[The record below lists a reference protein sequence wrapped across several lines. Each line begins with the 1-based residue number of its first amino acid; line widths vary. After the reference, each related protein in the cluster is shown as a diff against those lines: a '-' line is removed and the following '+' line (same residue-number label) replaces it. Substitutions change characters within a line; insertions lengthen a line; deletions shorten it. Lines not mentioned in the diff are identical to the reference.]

1 MEQFLRT
8 EMLIGKEAVKK
19 LNNSKVII
27 FGVGGVGG
35 HLALSLARSGVGN
48 ITLVDKDKVSVSNI
62 NRQAVAF
69 LSTVG
74 KFKCDVM
81 KNMILDI
88 NPNAS
93 VTVINE
99 FFLPE
104 NKNDYDFSQ
113 YDYIID
119 AVDTVSA
126 KIALVECAEKSKVPI
141 ISAMGAGN
149 KLDPTAFSVTDIF
162 KTSGCPLARVMRRE
176 LKARGIK
183 KLKVVYSTEKAKKPL
198 FNDESDSKR
207 VSPASI
213 AFVPSVAGLIMAGEV
228 VKDIVSQP

>member
-8 EMLIGKEAVKK
+8 EMLIGKESVKK

-176 LKARGIK
+176 LKARGRK

>member
-213 AFVPSVAGLIMAGEV
+213 AFVPSVAGLIMASEV
-228 VKDIVSQP
+228 IKELIK

>member
-88 NPNAS
+88 NPNAC